1 MLDTTSSF
9 YLFRMGGDEFLLLLP
24 NTKIDDA
31 NSLVNRHKKQ
41 MNKKEIH
48 GNQIDFSFG
57 FSRFSPKDDI
67 MVDELIKK
75 ADSCMYMQKMEKKK
89 KKRGQGGRA

>member
-1 MLDTTSSF
+1 
-9 YLFRMGGDEFLLLLP
+9 LP
-24 NTKIDDA
+24 NTKLDDA
-31 NSLVNRHKKQ
+31 NSQVNRFKKQ
-41 MNKKEIH
+41 KNKKEIH

-75 ADSCMYMQKMEKKK
+75 ADSCTKLTKAEKKK